1 MIELLI
7 TKEELQ
13 RYSSVADAELNEL
26 LKDVRELNPNIYVK
40 EYSYRKKSLFKKCQI
55 MTLYA
60 LMIDGQGGVQLFNFP
75 PKDEL
80 GSINTHVTK
89 QVLFTYLFGYYNG
102 YYQSNKEKKK

>member
-40 EYSYRKKSLFKKCQI
+40 EYSYKKKRLFKKCQTT
-55 MTLYA
+55 TLYS
-60 LMIDGQGGVQLFNFP
+60 LMIDGDCGVRAFSFP
-75 PKDEL
+75 PKDGQ
-80 GSINTHVTK
+80 GSINTLATK
-89 QVLFTYLFGYYNG
+89 QVLLTYLFGYYNG